1 MESPPTGTM
10 YTVVDLDVDE
20 GPGLKAVEGLKIL
33 HDEINSVL
41 EEYEQKIRDRC
52 PWKEGGWLRD
62 ALHFSSP
69 NSTLCWTSAI
79 TLIVCGLVLIVAA
92 IFHEDSSYNC
102 SFLQGIFI
110 ILLVAANVAM
120 VSWDS
125 WLRHMEI
132 PQQIRSLLDQVQN
145 CIDSDDWKENHF
157 PQLCCPY
164 SPCITLQ
171 WTIRDGKIINL
182 PWALL
187 VKGDLVEMRP
197 GQQAPGL
204 CTPAD
209 GDPDSPDLQAR
220 EVYSPK
226 VKNSPAEE
234 EDELTTP
241 KIRRPLQSKRYIL
254 QETPYLTNL
263 KLALDSALT
272 RPDSYH
278 NKLKHLLMSTISEKF
293 FIPIFLV
300 LVFFMG
306 LLRYFY
312 LEPWIGS
319 GHWTEMFLIQ
329 PVAVCLPLLP
339 LIFPLSWTI
348 LNCMGVAQIQ
358 SLFQKSRGTEGAFNA
373 EWKTEVSTHSPCGVA
388 ADPFD
393 ESEDEL
399 RPYITWRERWP
410 LFVACLRGQSG
421 MPCRSANLLHVLG
434 SVTALCCVDKK
445 GILSWPN
452 PTAEKVF
459 FLRSSSKASC
469 SSSNESL
476 KKEESEKTTAEEE
489 QDGNS
494 ENSKESSKG
503 KETEKVSKVIEQDA
517 KVNAKEI
524 QTETLD
530 PEELESARHTPQTVA
545 EVLDLTHD
553 HSSPFR
559 LHFDDPSWRKHLN
572 SLKPLGLSILLNT
585 CNMSTQEHYTQ
596 FCSHVTCEA
605 MHSEHLVPVT
615 NRRHPKYTGEMTVLP
630 GTNKCLCEL
639 AKQIGFQEQAQEAFS
654 LEQQLSTFRHVP
666 ETVRRDIKFAR
677 SLSLAK
683 LKFPFPHMVAVVVK
697 ENHGGNLQLLSQGTA
712 DIILD
717 SCEEFWDGRDLCT
730 LSQSDRRKVQDFYQ
744 RTSLT
749 AYCTAFAYRPL
760 TRAPDTHL
768 SHMYLELPS
777 DSKSLYATHAHHTE
791 TSLDCASSVKSVESI
806 PKQLSRADDCFQ
818 LQCNQVF
825 VGMVTMQYQAQ
836 TDMVQLIEQLE
847 RACIRFVH
855 FSKENELRSRVFS
868 EKMGLESGWNCHISL
883 LSERAGSESG
893 NSGSWHNSP
902 SAVNLQSTSG
912 PTPRDSSHTSL
923 PRYAPTPPRKRHES
937 TIEETETESLI
948 RERPLGEETKT
959 MSLSAPSAINLDFY
973 QVKFDAEDLNKPS
986 DGNALRRDTIMS
998 DKKGSKDS
1006 MFVQSVD
1013 LTSQPD
1019 PCRSLSVLTD
1029 STEQSAPVNFDM
1041 SNRAKLPRGI
1051 ENIRPHLRHIDNV
1064 PLLVSLFTDCTPMAT
1079 REMLSIMQEHGEVV
1093 CAMGSS
1099 ANADNMPIFM
1109 QADAS
1114 MAVEPLYPQVC
1125 QRISVFSPYTTL
1137 KDGISPIELSR
1148 ILNSVSCSVS
1158 FIREEP
1164 ISIFH
1169 LIMECRH
1176 YMQCLTNCL
1185 QFWLS
1190 SSVAVSIIQVV
1201 AIVSL
1206 LPPLFTIGQILW
1218 LQCVVIPI
1226 LALSLIGKPTDTQI
1240 MQRATG
1246 KNQFLINT
1254 DTIFFVAWFYGSKF
1268 IPAGIVLLSL
1278 YTAALSKLCPLL
1290 NGVEICSLVYP
1301 EVSLNRTESV
1311 LWQGWGTNLSSLT
1324 ALQHA
1329 TCLLWVIHLIV
1340 ISISFVHRDSPIWR
1354 ENPLRNRLWGLSVLL
1369 LTLLQ
1374 FAFSAI
1380 AMGPRL
1386 ATEDEDLP
1394 PGLQQV
1400 PWPIYLLAAISPF
1413 VVFLINE
1420 LVKLQEIKASVRQQK
1435 KARLEF
1441 GTKLG
1446 MNSPF

>member
-1 MESPPTGTM
+1 MASPLRDAM
-10 YTVVDLDVDE
+10 YTVVDIDVEE
-20 GPGLKAVEGLKIL
+20 GHGLKTVDALRIL

-41 EEYEQKIRDRC
+41 EDHERKIRDRC

-69 NSTLCWTSAI
+69 NANLCWTSAI
-79 TLIVCGLVLIVAA
+79 ALIVCGLVLIFAA
-92 IFHEDSSYNC
+92 IFHEDSSFNC
-102 SFLQGIFI
+102 ALLQGIFI
-110 ILLVAANVAM
+110 ILLVAANISV

-132 PQQIRSLLDQVQN
+132 PQRVRTLLDQIQN
-145 CIDSDDWKENHF
+145 CILANDWKNENF

-171 WTIRDGKIINL
+171 WTIRDGKVINL

-197 GQQAPGL
+197 GQQAPGI

-226 VKNSPAEE
+226 QKNSPTNE
-234 EDELTTP
+234 EDELMAP
-241 KIRRPLQSKRYIL
+241 KIRRPLQSKRYVL

-263 KLALDSALT
+263 TFALNNALN
-272 RPDSYH
+272 RPFSYH
-278 NKLKHLLMSTISEKF
+278 NKLKHLLMNTVSEKF
-293 FIPIFLV
+293 FIPVFLI
-300 LVFFMG
+300 LAYLMG
-306 LLRYFY
+306 VLRYFY
-312 LEPWIGS
+312 LGQWVGT

-329 PVAVCLPLLP
+329 PVAICLPLLP

-348 LNCMGVAQIQ
+348 LNCLGFAQIQ
-358 SLFQKSRGTEGAFNA
+358 SLFQKSKSNEVAFNA
-373 EWKTEVSTHSPCGVA
+373 EWKTDVSTHSPCGVA
-388 ADPFD
+388 ADPFE
-393 ESEDEL
+393 ESEDEF
-399 RPYITWRERWP
+399 RPYVSWREWWP
-410 LFVACLRGQSG
+410 IFMGCLRGQSCV
-421 MPCRSANLLHVLG
+421 PCRSANLLHVLG

-469 SSSNESL
+469 SSSDESL
-476 KKEESEKTTAEEE
+476 KKEESDKASTVEIGQEEKLNSSLEENVEKE
-489 QDGNS
+489 QESNEVKRENGNI
-494 ENSKESSKG
+494 N
-503 KETEKVSKVIEQDA
+503 IEA
-517 KVNAKEI
+517 
-524 QTETLD
+524 LD
-530 PEELESARHTPQTVA
+530 PEEFENARLTPQTVA

-559 LHFDDPSWRKHLN
+559 LHFDDPGWRKHIN

-615 NRRHPKYTGEMTVLP
+615 NRRHPKYTGEMNLLP

-654 LEQQLSTFRHVP
+654 LEQQLSTFRHVQP
-666 ETVRRDIKFAR
+666 EAVRRDIRFAR

-697 ENHGGNLQLLSQGTA
+697 EKHSGNLQLLSQGTA

-768 SHMYLELPS
+768 SQTYLELPS
-777 DSKSLYATHAHHTE
+777 ESKSLYATNAHNTD
-791 TSLDCASSVKSVESI
+791 TSLDCASSAKSVESI

-883 LSERAGSESG
+883 LSERSGSESG
-893 NSGSWHNSP
+893 NSGSWHSSP
-902 SAVNLQSTSG
+902 SAVNLQSSSG

-948 RERPLGEETKT
+948 RERPLGEETKA

-973 QVKFDAEDLNKPS
+973 QVKFDAEDLNKPT
-986 DGNALRRDTIMS
+986 DGVAQRRDTIMS

-1051 ENIRPHLRHIDNV
+1051 ENIRPHLQHIDNV
-1064 PLLVSLFTDCTPMAT
+1064 PLLVSLFTDCTPTAA

-1099 ANADNMPIFM
+1099 ANADNMNIFM

-1125 QRISVFSPYTTL
+1125 QRVPVFKHYSS
-1137 KDGISPIELSR
+1137 KMSGIAPIELSR
-1148 ILNSVSCSVS
+1148 LLNSVSCSVG
-1158 FIREEP
+1158 FLREEP
-1164 ISIFH
+1164 ISVFH

-1176 YMQCLTNCL
+1176 FMQCLTNCL

-1190 SSVAVSIIQVV
+1190 SSVAVSIIQLV
-1201 AIVSL
+1201 AIISL
-1206 LPPLFTIGQILW
+1206 LPPLFTVGQVLW
-1218 LQCVVIPI
+1218 VQCIVIPI

-1246 KNQFLINT
+1246 KNQFSISSET
-1254 DTIFFVAWFYGSKF
+1254 CFFVAWFYGSKF
-1268 IPAGIVLLSL
+1268 IPAGILILIL
-1278 YTAALSKLCPLL
+1278 YASSLSKLCPLL
-1290 NGVEICSLVYP
+1290 NGVEYCSLVYP
-1301 EVSLNRTESV
+1301 VMPQNGTANA
-1311 LWQGWGTNLSSLT
+1311 LWQGWGANLHSLT
-1324 ALQHA
+1324 VLQHA
-1329 TCLLWVIHLIV
+1329 LCLLWVINLVV
-1340 ISISFVHRDSPIWR
+1340 ISISFVHRESPIWR
-1354 ENPLRNRLWGLSVLL
+1354 ANPFKNRLWGLAVLL
-1369 LTLLQ
+1369 VALLQ
-1374 FAFSAI
+1374 FAFSA
-1380 AMGPRL
+1380 ATMGPRL
-1386 ATEDEDLP
+1386 ANDSKDIP
-1394 PGLQQV
+1394 PGLEHV

-1413 VVFLINE
+1413 AVFLINE

>member
-1 MESPPTGTM
+1 MASPLRDAM
-10 YTVVDLDVDE
+10 YTIVDIDVDE
-20 GPGLKAVEGLKIL
+20 GHGLKTVDALRIL

-41 EEYEQKIRDRC
+41 EDHERKIRDRC

-69 NSTLCWTSAI
+69 NANLCWTSAI
-79 TLIVCGLVLIVAA
+79 ALIVCGLVLIFAA
-92 IFHEDSSYNC
+92 IFHEDSSFNC
-102 SFLQGIFI
+102 AFLQGIFI
-110 ILLVAANVAM
+110 ILLVAANILV

-132 PQQIRSLLDQVQN
+132 PQRVRALLDQIQN
-145 CIDSDDWKENHF
+145 CILANDWKNENF

-171 WTIRDGKIINL
+171 WTIRDGKVINL

-197 GQQAPGL
+197 GQQAPGI

-226 VKNSPAEE
+226 QKNSPTNE
-234 EDELTTP
+234 EDELMAP
-241 KIRRPLQSKRYIL
+241 KIRRPLQSKRYVL

-263 KLALDSALT
+263 TFALNNALN
-272 RPDSYH
+272 RPFSYH
-278 NKLKHLLMSTISEKF
+278 NKLKHLLMNTVSEKF
-293 FIPIFLV
+293 FIPLFLV
-300 LVFFMG
+300 LAYLMG
-306 LLRYFY
+306 VLRYFY
-312 LEPWIGS
+312 LGQWVGT

-329 PVAVCLPLLP
+329 PVAICLPLLP

-348 LNCMGVAQIQ
+348 LNCLGFAQIQ
-358 SLFQKSRGTEGAFNA
+358 SLFQKSKSNE
-373 EWKTEVSTHSPCGVA
+373 VA
-388 ADPFD
+388 ADPFE
-393 ESEDEL
+393 ESEDEF
-399 RPYITWRERWP
+399 RPYVSWREWWP
-410 LFVACLRGQSG
+410 IFMGCLRGQSCV
-421 MPCRSANLLHVLG
+421 PCRSANLLHVLG

-476 KKEESEKTTAEEE
+476 KKEESDEASTVEIGQEDKLNSSQEENVEKDQESNAVKR
-489 QDGNS
+489 
-494 ENSKESSKG
+494 ENDNIN
-503 KETEKVSKVIEQDA
+503 IEA
-517 KVNAKEI
+517 
-524 QTETLD
+524 LD
-530 PEELESARHTPQTVA
+530 PEEFENARLTPQTVA

-559 LHFDDPSWRKHLN
+559 LHFDDPGWRKHIN

-615 NRRHPKYTGEMTVLP
+615 NRR
-630 GTNKCLCEL
+630 CLCEL

-654 LEQQLSTFRHVP
+654 LEQQLSTFRHVQP
-666 ETVRRDIKFAR
+666 EAVRRDIRFAR

-697 ENHGGNLQLLSQGTA
+697 EKHSGNLQLLSQGTA

-768 SHMYLELPS
+768 SQTYLELPS
-777 DSKSLYATHAHHTE
+777 ESKSLYATNAHNTD
-791 TSLDCASSVKSVESI
+791 TSLDCASSAKSVESI
-806 PKQLSRADDCFQ
+806 PKQLSKADDCFQ

-883 LSERAGSESG
+883 LSERSGSESG
-893 NSGSWHNSP
+893 HSGSWHSSP
-902 SAVNLQSTSG
+902 SAVNLQSSSG

-948 RERPLGEETKT
+948 RERPLGEETKA

-973 QVKFDAEDLNKPS
+973 QVKFDAEDLNKPT
-986 DGNALRRDTIMS
+986 DGVAQRRDTILS

-1051 ENIRPHLRHIDNV
+1051 ENIRPHLQHIDNV
-1064 PLLVSLFTDCTPMAT
+1064 PLLVSLFTDCTPTAA

-1099 ANADNMPIFM
+1099 ANADNMNIFM

-1125 QRISVFSPYTTL
+1125 QRVPVFKHYSS
-1137 KDGISPIELSR
+1137 KMSGIAPIELSR
-1148 ILNSVSCSVS
+1148 LLNSVSCSVS
-1158 FIREEP
+1158 FLREEP

-1176 YMQCLTNCL
+1176 FMQCLTNCL

-1190 SSVAVSIIQVV
+1190 SSVAVSIIQLV

-1206 LPPLFTIGQILW
+1206 LPPLFTVGQILW
-1218 LQCVVIPI
+1218 VQCIVIPI

-1246 KNQFLINT
+1246 KNQFSISSET
-1254 DTIFFVAWFYGSKF
+1254 CFFVAWFYGSKF
-1268 IPAGIVLLSL
+1268 IPAGILIISL
-1278 YTAALSKLCPLL
+1278 YASSLSKLCPLL
-1290 NGVEICSLVYP
+1290 NGVEYCSLVYP
-1301 EVSLNRTESV
+1301 VMPQNGTV
-1311 LWQGWGTNLSSLT
+1311 NALWQGWGANLHSLT
-1324 ALQHA
+1324 VLQHA
-1329 TCLLWVIHLIV
+1329 SCLLWVINLVV
-1340 ISISFVHRDSPIWR
+1340 ISISFVHRESPIWR
-1354 ENPLRNRLWGLSVLL
+1354 ANPFKNRLWGLAVLL
-1369 LTLLQ
+1369 VALLQ
-1374 FAFSAI
+1374 FAFSA
-1380 AMGPRL
+1380 ATMGPRL
-1386 ATEDEDLP
+1386 ANDSKDIP
-1394 PGLQQV
+1394 PGLEHV

-1413 VVFLINE
+1413 AVFLINE